1 MNDLNRCIE
10 LLERK
15 EKLVALLAPS
25 FPIMYDYP
33 KIVARL
39 KALGFAHVIEV
50 SAGAV
55 RTNEAVIALL
65 KANPTARFITSPC
78 PGFVRLVRKS
88 YPQLVPF
95 LAFKADSP
103 MIATAKIA
111 KEKYPDCQP
120 VFLGPCL
127 AKKLE
132 SSEDY
137 PDLNIIVL
145 TYRELDSV
153 FQKFSIGEDVDATG
167 AAFDIAET
175 GTRIYPMDGG
185 LTITS
190 GLKDILKEEEIRIVS
205 GYKNIP
211 AVLEEFEK
219 NPKVRFVDVLFCD
232 GGCINGPGIVST
244 LTIEE
249 RKKKIRDF
257 SAEVKQIKDCH
268 GSTGLAPEKAL

>member
-25 FPIMYDYP
+25 FPVMYDYP

-39 KALGFAHVIEV
+39 KALGFTHVIEV
-50 SAGAV
+50 TAGAV
-55 RTNEAVIALL
+55 RTNEAVISLL
-65 KANPTARFITSPC
+65 KANPEARFITSPC

-88 YPQLVPF
+88 YPQLLPY

-103 MIATAKIA
+103 MIASAKIA
-111 KEKYPDCQP
+111 KEKYPDCQT
-120 VFLGPCL
+120 VFIGPCL

-137 PDLNIIVL
+137 PDLNLLVL

-153 FQKFSIGEDVDATG
+153 FQKFNIGDDVDATG
-167 AAFDIAET
+167 AAFDVAEA

-190 GLKDILKEEEIRIVS
+190 GLRDILKEEEIRIVS

-211 AVLEEFEK
+211 AVLEEFGK
-219 NPKVRFVDVLFCD
+219 NPKIRFVDVLFCD
-232 GGCINGPGIVST
+232 GGCINGPGMVST
-244 LTIEE
+244 LTLEE
-249 RKKKIRDF
+249 RKKKIHDF
-257 SAEVKQIKDCH
+257 AAQVKEIKDCH
-268 GSTGLAPEKAL
+268 STTGITPEKAL